1 MSHIQEYSCLHS
13 DLLLNY
19 VYPLFRFLTP
29 VSLCR
34 KRLQSLKQS
43 PGDVVNGQNDPAN
56 VVTGGSEEKKRLTT
70 AGLATLASQ
79 EDNRI
84 NKLMESGHTESKV

>member
-1 MSHIQEYSCLHS
+1 MSHIHEYSCLHS

-19 VYPLFRFLTP
+19 VCSLFRFLTP

-84 NKLMESGHTESKV
+84 NKLQTESKV